1 MFRFLFKYSALLFI
15 LNTILLSIKPFY
27 QIGNQFFLLLMG
39 LMSIVIVSNPN
50 QIKKIIFHKAFSF
63 LLILNLINFIYFLIF
78 HNLSEIE
85 SIKYLI
91 ARFLQFTIISSS
103 IFINFSF
110 YKTNFLNY
118 LVNIIF
124 LICLAGL
131 VFNPNLLQ
139 GRYSGIMWNPNA
151 FASFSVISFAIL
163 FFKLNKNKFQVFMM
177 IFFMILS
184 LSTGSRGVIVAL
196 VLAFLIRYGISF
208 KNVGF
213 SLMGVILFFIVTNF
227 QFETSIN
234 RLATQTLLNDR
245 IIQYEYAIKSI
256 SNKLYTGYGL
266 DKYAYL
272 DKSLVPI
279 YLKSQII
286 GAHNGYL
293 AILTQLGIFFG
304 SISLIIILR
313 KSFILII
320 KHISNNQMHI
330 YVFILLYTLIA
341 SIYESLIVGINEF
354 ITILFWF
361 SLSKLSF
368 YKYQLKSNNEN

>member
-39 LMSIVIVSNPN
+39 SMSIVIVSNPN

-131 VFNPNLLQ
+131 VFNPDLFQ

-151 FASFSVISFAIL
+151 FASFSVIAFAIL

-196 VLAFLIRYGISF
+196 VLAFLIRYGISL

-213 SLMGVILFFIVTNF
+213 SLMGVILFFIVINF

-368 YKYQLKSNNEN
+368 YKYQLKSNNEY